1 VEAARCR
8 GEEGCAVGR
17 SRGGDAELR
26 TTEHGT
32 VTLKTL
38 RTEQSRRRSA
48 SCALARAPGD
58 ALERVGWLLAAEEK
72 EGGGLARL
80 GLHGCR
86 F

>member
-1 VEAARCR
+1 VEAARHH
-8 GEEGCAVGR
+8 GKEGCAVGR
-17 SRGGDAELR
+17 SRGADAELR
-26 TTEHGT
+26 MTEHGT

-38 RTEQSRRRSA
+38 RTERSCRRSA

-58 ALERVGWLLAAEEK
+58 ARERAGRLLAAEEK

-80 GLHGCR
+80 GLQGCK